1 MANHILLVEDE
12 LSIAQPLTFLLQ
24 REGFSVTHA
33 ADGTAA
39 LELFQRIDFDLVL
52 LDLMLP
58 GVYGTEVCR
67 KMRSVSNTPIVMLT
81 AKDSEIDV
89 VVGLELGADDYIT
102 KPYSTRELLAR
113 IRAVLRRAETQNSDL
128 TQPAAQVLE
137 IAGIKLD
144 PERHTVAVNGVEVNM
159 PLREFEL
166 LEILMQNAGRVL
178 TRSQLLDRIWGENY
192 YGDSKTL
199 DVHIK
204 RIRSKIEAQPSQPQL
219 LQTVR
224 GVGYRFT

>member
-1 MANHILLVEDE
+1 MTNHILLVEDE

-33 ADGTAA
+33 ADGNTA
-39 LELFQRIDFDLVL
+39 LEQFQRGNFDLVL

-67 KMRSVSNTPIVMLT
+67 QMRILSNTPIVMLT

-113 IRAVLRRAETQNSDL
+113 IRAVLRRAEAPATNS
-128 TQPAAQVLE
+128 AAAPQTIE

-144 PERHTVAVNGVEVNM
+144 PERHTVTVNGAEVNM

-166 LEILMQNAGRVL
+166 LEMLMQNAGRVL
-178 TRSQLLDRIWGENY
+178 TRSQLLDRIWGQNY